1 MNCYHVGV
9 LTVRNTEVVITE
21 RGEHISK
28 NTDRIRD
35 AIKQELP
42 DGERG
47 DKEHDD
53 DDDDDDDNDE
63 SVFSDEI

>member
-1 MNCYHVGV
+1 M
-9 LTVRNTEVVITE
+9 RNTEVVITE

-35 AIKQELP
+35 AIKQELL

-53 DDDDDDDNDE
+53 NDDDDNDE